1 MAETSPNMPEWGE
14 GRVVIRDGKF
24 YINSPYGASAIS
36 PQQARQ
42 IALDYYKKQGGV
54 AFPGVGGGASG
65 GRAAKRTLQ
74 RGLGEIKTRRAAAGI
89 KYGEQK
95 RSIRRTGKGAIAQTQ
110 GYAAEQGGGRM
121 RGGIG
126 QMPVEYLS
134 RTMGRQ
140 LSTADIAQA
149 QAIGGLRAEE
159 GDLRLQ
165 YQKTL
170 ADQARRRAQAIEA
183 QAKADIQNL
192 LASGMTIEDIQRW
205 SQGG

>member
-1 MAETSPNMPEWGE
+1 MAETNPNMPEWGE

-24 YINSPYGASAIS
+24 YINSPYGASVIS
-36 PQQARQ
+36 PAQARQ
-42 IALDYYKKQGGV
+42 IALDYYKRQGGV
-54 AFPGVGGGASG
+54 AFPDSGGGGG

-74 RGLGEIKTRRAAAGI
+74 KGLGEIKTRRAAAGI
-89 KYGEQK
+89 KYGEKK
-95 RSIRRTGKGAIAQTQ
+95 RGIRRAGKGAIAQAQ
-110 GYAAEQGGGRM
+110 GYAAEQSGGRM
-121 RGGIG
+121 RGGVG

-140 LSTADIAQA
+140 LTTADIAQA
-149 QAIGGLRAEE
+149 QAMGGLRAEE
-159 GDLRLQ
+159 GDLRVG

-170 ADQARRRAQAIEA
+170 ADQARKRAQAVEA